1 MAETRKKK
9 RLKKIKTEGKNDI
22 NVFKSFKLINE
33 LIDQLISNIWVS
45 GHHLNLF
52 LKIMLAQGT
61 GVYKK

>member
-45 GHHLNLF
+45 GHDLNLF